1 MSKQRTDKSWREYR
15 REQAWILKQQGW
27 KQKDIA
33 AAMGVS
39 EGAVSQW
46 MVRGRQGELAA
57 RPVPG
62 KAGKLSVAEKA
73 KLVEVVQAGAVA
85 AGFEGEVW
93 TAGRVGQVIVE
104 RFGVRYSERHVR
116 RLLRQLGLTLQQPV
130 KVASQRNEQAIQAWQ
145 ASGWIALKKSQA
157 GRLHDSVC

>member
-1 MSKQRTDKSWREYR
+1 MSEQRTDKSWREFR
-15 REQAWILKQQGW
+15 REQAWVLKQQGW

-33 AAMGVS
+33 VAMGVS

-62 KAGKLSVAEKA
+62 KEPRLSQADKA
-73 KLVEVVQAGAVA
+73 VLVEIVQAGAGT

-93 TAGRVGQVIVE
+93 TAGRVGQVIEE
-104 RFGVRYSERHVR
+104 RFGVRYSQRHVQ
-116 RLLRQLGLTLQQPV
+116 RLLRQLGLSLQQPV

-145 ASGWIALKKSQA
+145 AQGWTALKKRPNGKA
-157 GRLHDSVC
+157 TR